1 MHTTLSVRRTL
12 SVADDWV
19 TLSVTNNM
27 QWKTSISHIKN
38 GKEIIRG
45 YDLQELIHKKTFV
58 ETIFLV
64 LKGELP
70 NEKETRMMNALFVA
84 AIDHGVG
91 VSSAMTARTVVST
104 GNSLHTALAAGI
116 LSMGTLHGS
125 AIEDAAKFFQ
135 ENVGEQN
142 VEALLKKV
150 KEQKMRIPGYGH
162 KILEDDL
169 RAISLFEVA
178 KETGFYSKHCVFA
191 ESVGNALNSMSS
203 KKLPLNVD
211 GAMGAIISDMGFDWR
226 VAKGFFIIG
235 RVPGLVAHIYE
246 ELMSKNGL
254 RRLEEDEAEYVG
266 PLERLL

>member
-1 MHTTLSVRRTL
+1 
-12 SVADDWV
+12 
-19 TLSVTNNM
+19 M
-27 QWKTSISHIKN
+27 QWSTSISHIKD
-38 GKEIIRG
+38 GKELIRG
-45 YDLQELIHKKTFV
+45 YDLKELIRKKSFPEV
-58 ETIFLV
+58 IFLV

-84 AIDHGVG
+84 AIDHGIG

-135 ENVGEQN
+135 DNATSEKDVREL
-142 VEALLKKV
+142 VAKL
-150 KEQKMRIPGYGH
+150 KEQKIRIPGYGH
-162 KILEDDL
+162 KILDSDPRSE
-169 RAISLFEVA
+169 ALFEIA
-178 KETGFYSKHCVFA
+178 KETGFYGKHCEFA
-191 ESVGNALNSMSS
+191 RKVHDALNEISS

-235 RVPGLVAHIYE
+235 RVPGLVGHIYE
-246 ELMSKNGL
+246 EMIGKNGL
-254 RRLEEDEAEYVG
+254 RRLAEEEAEYTG
-266 PLERLL
+266 PPEREL